1 MNRSETEQLGS
12 GAVRSETE
20 QLGSGAVRS
29 GALSDCSG
37 GVEVGPEWSVAEQFG
52 KETASYCS
60 DTKVLCSAP
69 IRSYLYCGS
78 GAVLRSAPLEQ
89 LCYCSTTKN
98 IALALKKLK

>member
-78 GAVLRSAPLEQ
+78 GVERSSFEKCSIGAVMLL
-89 LCYCSTTKN
+89 LHYKKYCSS
-98 IALALKKLK
+98 LL